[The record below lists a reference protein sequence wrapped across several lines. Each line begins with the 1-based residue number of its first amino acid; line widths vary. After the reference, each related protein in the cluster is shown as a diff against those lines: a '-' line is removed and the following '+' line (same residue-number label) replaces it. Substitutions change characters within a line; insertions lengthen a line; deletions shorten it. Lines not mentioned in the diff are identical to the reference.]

1 MLFYTFFQSFVD
13 KDVFVTVE
21 LKHGLQIAG
30 SLHAVDQYL
39 NLKLVNVTIADPD
52 RHPQLVSLKTCFIRG
67 SVIRYIHLNGVP
79 IDTEALQDSCRRA
92 EKASVGGNPNSVG
105 ASSSR

>member
-1 MLFYTFFQSFVD
+1 MLFYTFFQSFVG
-13 KDVFVTVE
+13 KDVMVTVE
-21 LKHGLQIAG
+21 LKHGLQISG

-67 SVIRYIHLNGVP
+67 SVIRYIHLSGIP
-79 IDTEALQDSCRRA
+79 IDLEALQDSCRKS
-92 EKASVGGNPNSVG
+92 EKTNAGPNAAASGT
-105 ASSSR
+105 SR